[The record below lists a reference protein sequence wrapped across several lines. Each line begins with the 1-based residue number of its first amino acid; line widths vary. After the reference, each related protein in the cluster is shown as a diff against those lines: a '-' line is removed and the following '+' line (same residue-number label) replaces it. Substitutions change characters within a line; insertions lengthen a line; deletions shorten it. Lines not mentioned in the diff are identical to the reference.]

1 MLSSHQDDPQGG
13 DLERKG
19 GVTLWFVSPQLSMV
33 LPPSQPLVIEMRE
46 ANPPLVTI
54 APDKSI
60 VHLFSTAEFRV
71 SSPDSDLGS
80 LFVLDVVS

>member
-1 MLSSHQDDPQGG
+1 
-13 DLERKG
+13 
-19 GVTLWFVSPQLSMV
+19 MV

-46 ANPPLVTI
+46 TNPPLVTI
-54 APDKSI
+54 TPDKST
-60 VHLFSTAEFRV
+60 VRLFSTAEFWV